1 MGVGIAKHLGL
12 SGWKVVC
19 LWVAA
24 IFFLSGCGGDS
35 EEQER
40 QRNEAEYMVY
50 EAYQAKDY
58 PRIIELVDS
67 FKPLGSFS
75 EGKACYWLGYAYD
88 RMMHKRMAELYW
100 KMGIAAVENSTD
112 DEDIRVYAG
121 IANRL
126 TGLLSTWTEYEAA
139 LKVAIPATER
149 LKSLGRDTTSEYNN
163 MLIYIGCAQ
172 SRFGL
177 NEEKTKNSLEEA
189 YSAHLDNIRRHPHA
203 ISYRDAIVGVINISY
218 NYSEIAD
225 YEKARLWLERM
236 SQLIDGYEKQAD
248 AQPDYADKQRARY
261 NIYLARALEGLGQK
275 DEAAEAYKR
284 FCQTEYFQ
292 TAEGKILASDYLRL
306 AGRWQDAADNF
317 GRLDELLKVYR
328 TSYSL
333 EMIQKMHLR
342 KYEVNK
348 KAGRIDTARAVS
360 MAITEHLDSAITLSR
375 SAEAREEAAV
385 HKKELEM
392 RAENEQYDRQRHVGR
407 LIAMASLIA
416 FLIIYIIVRH
426 RMGARLAKAHNDL
439 KRAYDQLEETTTA
452 KERMES
458 ELRIARDIQMS
469 MVPSVF
475 PEIDGLD
482 MFAAM
487 TPAKEVGGDLYN
499 FLLNG
504 QRLYFC
510 IGDVSGKGVPASLFM
525 TLATHGFLSLAS
537 TGRTPAEIATRMNA
551 ELSINNE
558 MGMFVTMFICMYDLK
573 QGRIEYCNAGHNPPI
588 IGNAQGQYNFLDVK
602 ETNAPIGLWP
612 DLEYVGEELDL
623 PSGSMMLLYTD
634 GLNEAENRQQEQYG
648 EERIIQLMTS
658 HPAQTMRDMVEAL
671 KADVDRFRDGAE
683 QNDDL
688 TLLAFRLTQVYSQK
702 I

>member
-40 QRNEAEYMVY
+40 QRNEAEHMVY

-203 ISYRDAIVGVINISY
+203 ISYRDAIVGVINICY
-218 NYSEIAD
+218 DYLEIAD

-248 AQPDYADKQRARY
+248 ARPDYADKQWARY

-292 TAEGKILASDYLRL
+292 TAEGKLLACDYLRL

-317 GRLDELLKVYR
+317 GRMDELLKAYR

-333 EMIQKMHLR
+333 EMIQKMYLR

-623 PSGSMMLLYTD
+623 PSGSMVLLYTD

-658 HPAQTMRDMVEAL
+658 HPAQSMRDMVEAL

-688 TLLAFRLTQVYSQK
+688 TMLAFRV
-702 I
+702 